1 MLTSSN
7 CFHAACPSQHKQG
20 ESHTGC
26 NPSFFHRRTVK
37 GWTMLPVMAALQLQ
51 SLFSPARFQ
60 TFNCQN
66 YSLFTMMP
74 VIVPL
79 AQVLTA
85 AADGIVDNVFIQFG
99 CQLLLLYY
107 FFLLCCILLAYVYT
121 SLTCCVACNS
131 LVMLS

>member
-1 MLTSSN
+1 
-7 CFHAACPSQHKQG
+7 
-20 ESHTGC
+20 
-26 NPSFFHRRTVK
+26 
-37 GWTMLPVMAALQLQ
+37 MLPVMAALQLQ